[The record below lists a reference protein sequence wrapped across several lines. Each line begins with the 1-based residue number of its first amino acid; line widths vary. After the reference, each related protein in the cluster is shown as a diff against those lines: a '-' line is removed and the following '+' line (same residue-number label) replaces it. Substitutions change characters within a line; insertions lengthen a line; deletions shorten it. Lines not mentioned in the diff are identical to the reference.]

1 MGNNKKRIK
10 DLIFKIVL
18 QFKNDKNILKKIS
31 VIRGEAVQSVNSLQL
46 TFENQVAVVTGA
58 AHGIGRA
65 ICREL
70 AIRGA
75 QVAAVDILEDA
86 LDESGKE
93 VEEAIAAHGSAG
105 AIRLY
110 PCDAADSAAVKSLAE
125 SVVRDFGKADILVN
139 VAGGVAGQVHQ
150 PIEAVSDD
158 DWRKVID
165 INLNTTFY
173 MIRAFAPYMK
183 EAAYGRIV
191 NISSGAGRS
200 SSLTGIQAYTSAK
213 AGQIGLTRQMA
224 RELGRFGI
232 TVNNVAPGFVLS
244 NPSTERQWQAMSKEQ
259 QDGLIE
265 SISSRRL
272 GTPEDIA
279 HPVLFFASDF
289 SRYVNGQ
296 IISADGGLQLF

>member
-1 MGNNKKRIK
+1 MNRSH
-10 DLIFKIVL
+10 
-18 QFKNDKNILKKIS
+18 ILKKNQGGG
-31 VIRGEAVQSVNSLQL
+31 VGLVQSVNSLQL

-65 ICREL
+65 ICKEF

-75 QVAAVDILEDA
+75 HVMAVDILQEA
-86 LDESGKE
+86 LEETRHE
-93 VEEAIAAHGSAG
+93 VEQAIKASNSTGTIHLRA
-105 AIRLY
+105 
-110 PCDAADSAAVKSLAE
+110 CDAADSDAVKNLAE
-125 SVVRDFGKADILVN
+125 KVIKDFGKTDILVN
-139 VAGGVAGQVHQ
+139 AAGGVAGQMHQ
-150 PIEAVSDD
+150 AIENVSDD
-158 DWRKVID
+158 EWKTVLD
-165 INLNTTFY
+165 INLTTTFY
-173 MIRAFAPYMK
+173 MIRAFAPHMK
-183 EAAYGRIV
+183 KAAYGRII

-244 NPSTERQWQAMSKEQ
+244 NPSTERQWEAMSKEQ
-259 QDGLIE
+259 QNQLID
-265 SISSRRL
+265 SISVKRL

-279 HPVLFFASDF
+279 YPVLFFASDF
-289 SRYVNGQ
+289 SRYVSGQ